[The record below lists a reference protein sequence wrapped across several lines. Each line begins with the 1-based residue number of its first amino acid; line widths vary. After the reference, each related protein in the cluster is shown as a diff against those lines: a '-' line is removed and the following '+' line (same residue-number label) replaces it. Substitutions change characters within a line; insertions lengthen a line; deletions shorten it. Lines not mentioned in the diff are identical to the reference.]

1 VLPTP
6 ISRGR
11 WRSKAYAP
19 LTLAIH
25 LIVASA
31 AGALVSTAALA
42 QNSSAVQAYDIPA
55 GPLGSALNRFAQLA
69 GVAILFQSHNLDG
82 ITTQGLHGSY
92 SEASGFD
99 TLLRGSGFSVIKGQN
114 GYLLEA
120 TPTVSGAMELGAT
133 EVSANQIGTITE
145 GTGSYTPGSIA
156 TATRMVLTP
165 RETPQSISVVTR
177 QAMADF
183 GLTSIDD
190 VMRHTPGITVAT
202 YDSDRTSYYS
212 RGFAIK
218 NFQYD
223 GIPIL
228 QDPQYSAG
236 HTLTDTAIY
245 DRVEI
250 LKGATGLLTGAG
262 GPGGTINMV
271 RKKPTHEFK
280 GHIDLGAG
288 SWDNYRSEVDVSGPL
303 TESGNVRGRAVAAY
317 QDKRSFMDHYK
328 RDSEVY
334 YGILEV
340 DLTPD
345 TLLTLGADYQDNNP
359 KGSSWSGS
367 ASLFNSAGERISTP
381 RSFNNG
387 TKWSS
392 WKQYTR
398 TVFSTLE
405 HNFDNGWV
413 VKGQYNHQIN
423 GYNAPLGAL
432 LDPNVTTGL
441 ASILARKYTGEY
453 VSDSG
458 DLFATGPFSLLG
470 REHELVVGGS
480 ISRSHWTGK
489 DYTNADM
496 VNNAYDYYNWKGE
509 ALEPDW
515 RNVTSY
521 NDETTRQ
528 VGTYMTGRFSLTDDL
543 KLMLGT
549 RVADYNVT
557 GTSQAKDT
565 GKVLPYA
572 ALIYDI
578 TPNISA
584 YTSYTQ
590 IFLPQTYYRDRN
602 NKMLEPDEGT
612 NYELGLKGE
621 FYDGRLNSS
630 LAYFEV
636 HQDNRPEADMAYNG
650 NPTNPEIDYAYKGI
664 KATTKGYEAEI
675 SGELMPGWQLQA
687 GYTHKVSRDQ
697 GGTKV
702 STWEPEDQ
710 INLYTSYKLTGDLD
724 KLTLGGGVRWQST
737 GWQMLT
743 NWNKGGTVE
752 KFSQDPYWLVD
763 LMARYQISKNL
774 SATVNLNN
782 VFDKSYYTN
791 IGFYNSSY
799 YGDPRNVMVTTRWD
813 F

>member
-1 VLPTP
+1 MLT
-6 ISRGR
+6 SY
-11 WRSKAYAP
+11 KP
-19 LTLAIH
+19 LALAIH

-31 AGALVSTAALA
+31 AGVAYASTALA
-42 QNSSAVQAYDIPA
+42 QSAAVQSYDIPA
-55 GPLGSALNRFAQLA
+55 GPLSSALNRFAQQA
-69 GVAILFQSHNLDG
+69 GVAIIFQSSDLEG
-82 ITTQGLHGSY
+82 LSTPGLHGAY
-92 SEASGFD
+92 NEQGGFEA
-99 TLLRGSGFSVIKGQN
+99 LLRGSGYTAVKSAN
-114 GYLLEA
+114 GYMLDALPA
-120 TPTVSGAMELGAT
+120 AGGALELGAT
-133 EVSANQIGTITE
+133 QVSANQLGTITE
-145 GTGSYTPGSIA
+145 GSGSYTPGSIA

-177 QAMADF
+177 QAMDDF
-183 GLTSIDD
+183 GLNSIDD

-271 RKKPTHEFK
+271 RKKPTREFK
-280 GHIDLGAG
+280 AHIDVGAG
-288 SWDNYRSEVDVSGPL
+288 SWENYRSEIDVSGPL

-317 QDKRSFMDHYK
+317 QDKHSFMDHYK

-367 ASLFNSAGERISTP
+367 ASLFNSKGDRISNP

-387 TKWSS
+387 AKWSS
-392 WKQYTR
+392 WEQYTR

-432 LDPNVTTGL
+432 LDPDATTGQ
-441 ASILARKYTGEY
+441 AKILARKYTGEY

-470 REHELVVGGS
+470 REHELVIGGS
-480 ISRSHWTGK
+480 VSKSHWTGK
-489 DYTNADM
+489 DYTNANM
-496 VNNAYDYYNWKGE
+496 VNNAYDYYNWKGDS
-509 ALEPDW
+509 LEPDW
-515 RNVTSY
+515 GNVTSY

-528 VGTYMTGRFSLTDDL
+528 TGTYVTGRFSLTDDL

-549 RVADYNVT
+549 RVANYTLT

-578 TPNISA
+578 NDTISA
-584 YTSYTQ
+584 YTSYTE
-590 IFLPQTYYRDRN
+590 IFLPQSYYRDRN

-621 FYDGRLNSS
+621 FFDGRLNSS

-636 HQDNRPEADMAYNG
+636 HQDNRPEADTAYNG
-650 NPTNPEIDYAYKGI
+650 NPTNPDIDYAYKGI

-675 SGELMPGWQLQA
+675 SGEIMPGWQLQA

-710 INLYTSYKLTGDLD
+710 INLYTRYKLTGDLD

-799 YGDPRNVMVTTRWD
+799 YGDPRNVMVSTRWD

>member
-1 VLPTP
+1 MLT
-6 ISRGR
+6 SY
-11 WRSKAYAP
+11 KP
-19 LTLAIH
+19 LALAVH

-31 AGALVSTAALA
+31 AGVACVATAQAQTAA
-42 QNSSAVQAYDIPA
+42 VQTYDIPA
-55 GPLGSALNRFAQLA
+55 GPLSSALNRFAQQA
-69 GVAILFQSHNLDG
+69 GVALIFQSSNLEG
-82 ITTQGLHGSY
+82 LSTPGLHGAY
-92 SEASGFD
+92 NEQGGFEA
-99 TLLRGSGFSVIKGQN
+99 LLRGSGYTVVKSAN
-114 GYLLEA
+114 GYMLSALPA
-120 TPTVSGAMELGAT
+120 AAGALELGAT
-133 EVSANQIGTITE
+133 QVSANQLGTITE
-145 GTGSYTPGSIA
+145 GSGSYTPGSIA

-165 RETPQSISVVTR
+165 KETPQSISVVTR
-177 QAMADF
+177 QAMDDF
-183 GLTSIDD
+183 GMNSIDD

-271 RKKPTHEFK
+271 RKKPTREFK
-280 GHIDLGAG
+280 AHIDVGAG
-288 SWDNYRSEVDVSGPL
+288 SWENYRSEIDVSGPL

-317 QDKRSFMDHYK
+317 QDKHSFMDHYK

-359 KGSSWSGS
+359 TGSSWSGS

-441 ASILARKYTGEY
+441 APILARKYTGEY

-489 DYTNADM
+489 DYTNANM
-496 VNNAYDYYNWKGE
+496 VNNAYDYYNWKGD

-557 GTSQAKDT
+557 GTSHAKDT

-578 TPNISA
+578 NDNISA

-590 IFLPQTYYRDRN
+590 IFLPQTYYRDRD

-621 FYDGRLNSS
+621 FFDGRLNSS

-650 NPTNPEIDYAYKGI
+650 NPTNPDIDYAYKGI